1 MNKEKTNKV
10 LDYFEELFPDAH
22 CELNHQNVF
31 ELLVAVMLSAQT
43 TDKKVNQVTASL
55 FKKYPTVES
64 FALASLE
71 DLQNDIKIIGLYR
84 NKAKNLKK
92 MAQVLLEEYKGEVPK
107 TRKELESLPGVGRKT
122 TNVVLSVGFDEPAF
136 AVDTN
141 VERISKRLG
150 FAKKDDTVNDVERKV
165 CRSIPRDKWNKAH
178 HQFIFFG
185 RYFCKAQNPNCKE
198 CHLYDMCKDKNVDIL
213 INNAGF
219 GLFGLFTETDLDR
232 ELEMIDLN
240 IKAYH
245 ILTKLFLKDFV
256 EKDNGY
262 ILNVASSAGFM
273 AGPRLSTYYA
283 TKNYVLK
290 LTMAI
295 NEELRQSESHVVV
308 SALCPGPVNTNF
320 NKVAKGEF
328 SIKEASPKFVA
339 EYAIDKLFQKKMLII
354 PTLRIKLGIFLLR
367 IIPYRLQLIYC
378 YHIQGKKLGIKK

>member
-71 DLQNDIKIIGLYR
+71 DLQDDIKIIGLYR
-84 NKAKNLKK
+84 NLVEAVYYSPNADNVPELMDTFLKSANFEGTSVK
-92 MAQVLLEEYKGEVPK
+92 ESLEKIDNIDEE

-136 AVDTN
+136 AVDTH

-150 FAKKDDTVNDVERKV
+150 FAKKVDTVNDVERKV
-165 CRSIPRDKWNKAH
+165 CRSIPRDRWNKAH

-198 CHLYDMCKDKNVDIL
+198 CHLYDMCKDK
-213 INNAGF
+213 
-219 GLFGLFTETDLDR
+219 
-232 ELEMIDLN
+232 
-240 IKAYH
+240 
-245 ILTKLFLKDFV
+245 
-256 EKDNGY
+256 
-262 ILNVASSAGFM
+262 
-273 AGPRLSTYYA
+273 
-283 TKNYVLK
+283 
-290 LTMAI
+290 
-295 NEELRQSESHVVV
+295 
-308 SALCPGPVNTNF
+308 
-320 NKVAKGEF
+320 
-328 SIKEASPKFVA
+328 IKEVRK
-339 EYAIDKLFQKKMLII
+339 
-354 PTLRIKLGIFLLR
+354 
-367 IIPYRLQLIYC
+367 
-378 YHIQGKKLGIKK
+378 